1 MFKCI
6 RQLSAASQRSVVPRL
21 SAKCHSNAR
30 SNSPTYTPLLDLV
43 GTRQDQAQRS
53 VLVQVA
59 GPNSALDLVSYCHE
73 QFGDVESLHYF
84 NNKSSNNFSHFFIV
98 NFSDKRTVN
107 SILDSAQHSVGD
119 GMSATPVPV
128 YSPFLWL
135 QGGKVSKNTK
145 KFKSVP
151 VDYGHGAISEQKI
164 QTMSDVS
171 EQMYHLWQRTDM
183 TDTSLRLRFLVC
195 RQLELAIAG
204 MFPHAQVLPFGSAIN
219 GFGTCE
225 SDQDMVLDLDNPDR
239 ERGNKSRLVFQAKG
253 AVYGGDKAQVQ
264 RHCEELAN
272 IIQSFLPGCQDVQKI
287 LNARVPII
295 KYSQELVGLEC
306 DLSMSSSSGLHMS
319 CLLHLWGHT
328 DWRVRPLVATVRR
341 WARSVGLV
349 REMRPTPFFTNFTL
363 TMLVICYLQT
373 LGMLPNYSQLADL
386 ATESDTFTT
395 RDGVDVN
402 FLHNINHKKEML
414 NNCYLSDISLQDLL
428 QGFFTHYATYDFGKN
443 VLCPITGTNKMK
455 TKRWKHTSH
464 LDMINPLEPTLN
476 VSYNVGYK
484 GLEQFKEE
492 CRKGIKKLN
501 ILKQSTQEESPIKD
515 GLFWLFKNESA
526 PPERPRLVIPSLKTL
541 DLGSGKE
548 NQGGKKSRS
557 EREAKNPSLN
567 TISVKE
573 NQGGKK
579 SRSEREE
586 KNPSLNTIS
595 VKDYFDLIPSHDDT
609 KPRLKKSD
617 EEKSP
622 TEETSHTWKKKT
634 ESAIWT
640 EIDKIHEQDDKSK
653 PSKLLSSKKLS
664 SLFKPSIVQDRGV
677 SAKAKPEMQIDD
689 LQEQERLERLKTKYL
704 RNSSSK
710 SFKHNL

>member
-1 MFKCI
+1 
-6 RQLSAASQRSVVPRL
+6 
-21 SAKCHSNAR
+21 
-30 SNSPTYTPLLDLV
+30 
-43 GTRQDQAQRS
+43 
-53 VLVQVA
+53 
-59 GPNSALDLVSYCHE
+59 
-73 QFGDVESLHYF
+73 
-84 NNKSSNNFSHFFIV
+84 
-98 NFSDKRTVN
+98 
-107 SILDSAQHSVGD
+107 
-119 GMSATPVPV
+119 
-128 YSPFLWL
+128 
-135 QGGKVSKNTK
+135 
-145 KFKSVP
+145 
-151 VDYGHGAISEQKI
+151 
-164 QTMSDVS
+164 
-171 EQMYHLWQRTDM
+171 
-183 TDTSLRLRFLVC
+183 
-195 RQLELAIAG
+195 
-204 MFPHAQVLPFGSAIN
+204 
-219 GFGTCE
+219 
-225 SDQDMVLDLDNPDR
+225 
-239 ERGNKSRLVFQAKG
+239 
-253 AVYGGDKAQVQ
+253 
-264 RHCEELAN
+264 
-272 IIQSFLPGCQDVQKI
+272 
-287 LNARVPII
+287 
-295 KYSQELVGLEC
+295 
-306 DLSMSSSSGLHMS
+306 
-319 CLLHLWGHT
+319 
-328 DWRVRPLVATVRR
+328 
-341 WARSVGLV
+341 
-349 REMRPTPFFTNFTL
+349 
-363 TMLVICYLQT
+363 
-373 LGMLPNYSQLADL
+373 
-386 ATESDTFTT
+386 
-395 RDGVDVN
+395 
-402 FLHNINHKKEML
+402 ML